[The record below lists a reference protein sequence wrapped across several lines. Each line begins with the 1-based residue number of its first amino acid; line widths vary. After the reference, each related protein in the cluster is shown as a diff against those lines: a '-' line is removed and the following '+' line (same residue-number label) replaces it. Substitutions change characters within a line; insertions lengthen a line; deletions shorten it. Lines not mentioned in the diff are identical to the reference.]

1 MWRKKTRGV
10 ELYAKNLSFESR
22 TIVTQGACMKSLV
35 VVKHGCTTTNLR
47 QKIVQCSGV
56 YRWKPPQIAKRNRSQ
71 KKVLHTITFNSGG
84 ITLYKPR
91 EDGSSITGKYYRE
104 YTLAE
109 VNSFTTEFDQT
120 LARMVSNFVMITASA
135 QICILVQVYLV
146 DEKWKLPHP
155 AYFPEPAP
163 GDFVLFPNLS
173 KINVLLGEDS
183 TQDHPTA
190 IFQCLSHLLR
200 IEFKWAFLQ

>member
-10 ELYAKNLSFESR
+10 ELYAKNLSSESR

-71 KKVLHTITFNSGG
+71 QKVLHTITFNSSG

-109 VNSFTTEFDQT
+109 VNSFTTEFDT
-120 LARMVSNFVMITASA
+120 GTHGIKLCYDNSICTDMHTRAGVFRGREMETASP
-135 QICILVQVYLV
+135 CL
-146 DEKWKLPHP
+146 LP
-155 AYFPEPAP
+155 
-163 GDFVLFPNLS
+163 
-173 KINVLLGEDS
+173 
-183 TQDHPTA
+183 
-190 IFQCLSHLLR
+190 
-200 IEFKWAFLQ
+200 